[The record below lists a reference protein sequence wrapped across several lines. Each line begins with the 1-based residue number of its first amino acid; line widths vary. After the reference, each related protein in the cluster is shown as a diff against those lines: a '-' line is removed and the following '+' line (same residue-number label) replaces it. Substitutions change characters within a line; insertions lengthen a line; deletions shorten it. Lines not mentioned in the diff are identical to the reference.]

1 MKRWRGSEAR
11 ENKGEGSARLA
22 AAREEKEEEGE
33 EQNGGGGGSGSGE
46 GGGEATLKPERA
58 ARRARR
64 KWPGGLDCHPPSP
77 TVPDI

>member
-22 AAREEKEEEGE
+22 AAREEKEEE